1 MLYRYE
7 TYSADEF
14 LQDESF
20 LKWMAGNEMS
30 KAFWINWIR
39 QHPERLGVL
48 EEAIQLY
55 GLLRSQGDELP
66 AIEDEEQVLQNI
78 LSAIPENKGRR
89 GKRRVKSF
97 FRPVLS
103 LVVILFLIGFVGIY
117 FLKADQPPAFKNVLL
132 SATDTVKQYLLPDS
146 TVLTLNKNS
155 ECRFR
160 ASFENNREV
169 WINGEAFLDVSHQ
182 VDKAGHHKSF
192 VVHLNNAALEVL
204 GTRFSVVNIK
214 NRRMV
219 MLEKGSVKLSNSY
232 RELILQPGQMGH
244 VEESTIEL
252 QNIDPMLYT
261 SWITGNLDL
270 HETRLSEIID
280 MLRYRYGYEV
290 INKAN
295 SKKLEQKVSGSVNVQ
310 DIHNLLNTLSL
321 AFDVSFELRHN
332 VVIISYQNNQK
343 TQL

>member
-1 MLYRYE
+1 
-7 TYSADEF
+7 
-14 LQDESF
+14 
-20 LKWMAGNEMS
+20 
-30 KAFWINWIR
+30 
-39 QHPERLGVL
+39 
-48 EEAIQLY
+48 
-55 GLLRSQGDELP
+55 
-66 AIEDEEQVLQNI
+66 
-78 LSAIPENKGRR
+78 
-89 GKRRVKSF
+89 
-97 FRPVLS
+97 
-103 LVVILFLIGFVGIY
+103 
-117 FLKADQPPAFKNVLL
+117 
-132 SATDTVKQYLLPDS
+132 
-146 TVLTLNKNS
+146 
-155 ECRFR
+155 
-160 ASFENNREV
+160 
-169 WINGEAFLDVSHQ
+169 
-182 VDKAGHHKSF
+182 
-192 VVHLNNAALEVL
+192 
-204 GTRFSVVNIK
+204 
-214 NRRMV
+214 MV

-261 SWITGNLDL
+261 SWITGNLNL
-270 HETRLSEIID
+270 HETSLSEIID